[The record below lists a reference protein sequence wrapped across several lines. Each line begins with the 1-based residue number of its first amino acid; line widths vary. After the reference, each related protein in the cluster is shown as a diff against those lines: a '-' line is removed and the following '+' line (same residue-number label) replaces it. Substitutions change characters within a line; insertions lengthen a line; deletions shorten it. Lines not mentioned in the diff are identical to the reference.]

1 LIKKE
6 LEVALN
12 KAVEKLDP
20 KLKTLVNAI
29 FIEELSYKEISE
41 KFNIPIGSIGPT
53 RLKIIKKLR
62 EFLNKSN

>member
-1 LIKKE
+1 
-6 LEVALN
+6 
-12 KAVEKLDP
+12 LDP

-29 FIEELSYKEISE
+29 FIEELSYKKISE